1 MGTFNIEAVTIM
13 FSGITDFIYWGLAI
27 TGWWLVVVKVTQV
40 LEAVNK
46 DILIKRETGVFQ
58 KVIKAP
64 VVFLINVCM
73 IIIFTFASVGRVFGS
88 KCDKVIMKKWGELVQ
103 FDTDVIGE
111 REQVMVERGEVGGHI
126 VSGKA
131 MVKYESE
138 NLKKRTR
145 GHTVMRGGILETLV
159 HGEWGEAGQ
168 VDVLMELMKKVVMG
182 L

>member
-1 MGTFNIEAVTIM
+1 M
-13 FSGITDFIYWGLAI
+13 
-27 TGWWLVVVKVTQV
+27 
-40 LEAVNK
+40 
-46 DILIKRETGVFQ
+46 
-58 KVIKAP
+58 
-64 VVFLINVCM
+64 
-73 IIIFTFASVGRVFGS
+73 
-88 KCDKVIMKKWGELVQ
+88 VQ

-159 HGEWGEAGQ
+159 HGEWGGGRAGGRTDG
-168 VDVLMELMKKVVMG
+168 VDEEGGHGSVDGGWACG
-182 L
+182 LTDGVAEEGGQESVDGGRAGGLTDGVTEEGGHGSVDGADGMAEEGGVGAVDGED